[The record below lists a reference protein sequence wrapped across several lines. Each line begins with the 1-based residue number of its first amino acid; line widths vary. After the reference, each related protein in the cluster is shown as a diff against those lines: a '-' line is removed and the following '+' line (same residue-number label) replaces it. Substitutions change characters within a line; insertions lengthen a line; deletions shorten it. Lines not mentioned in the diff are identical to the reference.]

1 MQRERCCGSRAMSLI
16 ATAIMSFVGSLLLA
30 QRPAAGRD
38 AERTS
43 ELEALVRR
51 ADFDAA
57 ETTAQKL
64 LRTGALTRGEVARVY
79 LQLGI
84 VASAKRDSARAT
96 AAFRAALRLDGEL
109 RLAPSA
115 GPHVAAT
122 FDRARTAAPDPTSE
136 DPKIVLMA
144 APGTGELSVEAPSR
158 RAGDDLARRV
168 AVTIG
173 ETREARDLGLVPL
186 QFSLELPK
194 SVASCATATAAVL
207 DEFGNEL
214 WPAVSSIE
222 VCRARPPAPPPPI
235 PGARRASAIAAP
247 TTKAQAVDVLTGGS
261 SPPPPKTI
269 SRPTWVAAAATSA
282 AAVGTAVL
290 GLVALERRDDYNS
303 SFGGTA
309 TPDQQRQLRELAV
322 TAERRATAGGIV
334 TALLATATVV
344 LYIRGRF

>member
-1 MQRERCCGSRAMSLI
+1 MSLI
-16 ATAIMSFVGSLLLA
+16 AAAIISLTGAALLA
-30 QRPAAGRD
+30 HRSAVAGD
-38 AERTS
+38 VERTA

-57 ETTAQKL
+57 ETAAQKL
-64 LRTGALTRGEVARVY
+64 LRSGALSRREVARVY

-96 AAFRAALRLDGEL
+96 AAFRTALRLDGEL

-122 FDRARTAAPDPTSE
+122 FDRAKAAALDAASDPPKVVLTAA
-136 DPKIVLMA
+136 A
-144 APGTGELSVEAPSR
+144 GTGELSVEAPPR
-158 RAGDDLARRV
+158 QAGDDLAHRV

-173 ETREARDLGLVPL
+173 DEREARDLGTLPL
-186 QFSLELPK
+186 QFSIALPS
-194 SVASCATATAAVL
+194 SVASCATATATVL

-214 WPAVSSIE
+214 WPAVASVE
-222 VCRARPPAPPPPI
+222 VCRNPPPALERAPPPV
-235 PGARRASAIAAP
+235 SP
-247 TTKAQAVDVLTGGS
+247 TIKSQALNVLTGGS
-261 SPPPPKTI
+261 SPPPKPV
-269 SRPTWVAAAATSA
+269 SPATWVAAAATGA

-290 GLVALERRDDYNS
+290 GFVALERRDDYDG
-303 SFGGTA
+303 SFGGSA

-344 LYIRGRF
+344 LYVRGRF